1 LLYSIYISLYI
12 SLFFELI
19 RIVTVKTYGF
29 FRILPVHNIFTNDQG
44 ERGKIMAARFLKV
57 LLFVV
62 CLITVQ
68 VSSQTIETLM
78 SNGVTLLERGAYS
91 QAITAFRKVV
101 AREPD
106 HFEGQFNLAFAYLQ
120 WGRSGNAI
128 EEFKKALA
136 YQPKNSQIWSNMAFA
151 YSNLGKN
158 EEALYALTQAVTYD
172 SENIPARINLAS
184 MYANANRPKQAKE
197 QYEKVLAIDP
207 SHEEALVNLSKC
219 YLAEK
224 QYDEAIKCLNRVA
237 EAYPN
242 NGEAHFEL
250 ANIYWKRQNNLD
262 KALAEYKLAVTL
274 TPENMGFY
282 ENYKNALLEKGEKV
296 DAIELLKSAQ
306 LKTDDHLRKDR
317 FQAEINRLET
327 GSSTG
332 QSAIAMEKLE
342 SKENISD
349 LKSELRKSSVNEGK
363 RIDAKPVNILGD
375 LESISADTG
384 STPKLDLRGEAKR
397 KAADK

>member
-1 LLYSIYISLYI
+1 
-12 SLFFELI
+12 
-19 RIVTVKTYGF
+19 
-29 FRILPVHNIFTNDQG
+29 
-44 ERGKIMAARFLKV
+44 MAARLLKV

-62 CLITVQ
+62 GLISVQ

-78 SNGVTLLERGAYS
+78 SNGVTLLERGSYS
-91 QAITAFRKVV
+91 QAVTAFRQVV

-120 WGRSGNAI
+120 WGRNGNAV

-136 YQPKNSQIWSNMAFA
+136 YQPKNSQIWSNMAIA

-158 EEALYALTQAVTYD
+158 EEALYALTQAVSYD

-207 SHEEALVNLSKC
+207 THEEALVNLSKC

-224 QYDEAIKCLNRVA
+224 QYDEAIKYLNKVA

-242 NGEAHFEL
+242 NGDVHFEL
-250 ANIYWKRQNNLD
+250 GNIFWKRQNNID
-262 KALAEYKLAVTL
+262 KALTEYKLAVTL
-274 TPENMGFY
+274 KPENMGFY

-296 DAIELLKSAQ
+296 DAIELLKSAL
-306 LKTDDHLRKDR
+306 LKTDDPLRKDKL
-317 FQAEINRLET
+317 QTEINRLET

-332 QSAIAMEKLE
+332 QTAVALETLE

-363 RIDAKPVNILGD
+363 RIDAKPVNVLGD
-375 LESISADTG
+375 LESLSADTA
-384 STPKLDLRGEAKR
+384 STPKLDLRSEAKK